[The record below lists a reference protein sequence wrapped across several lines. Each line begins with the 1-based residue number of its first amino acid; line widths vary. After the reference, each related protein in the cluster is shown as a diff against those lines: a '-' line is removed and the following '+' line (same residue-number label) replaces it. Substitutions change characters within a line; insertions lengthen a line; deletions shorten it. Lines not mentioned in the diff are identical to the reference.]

1 MDVFREEFLKTES
14 LYEMLRIAMGV
25 VSPKLSEVSKFET
38 SEWEILYD
46 EALKQLLAAVI
57 FFGY

>member
-1 MDVFREEFLKTES
+1 MDVIRKDYLKTES

-25 VSPKLSEVSKFET
+25 ESPKLSDFSKFEVC
-38 SEWEILYD
+38 EWDVLYD